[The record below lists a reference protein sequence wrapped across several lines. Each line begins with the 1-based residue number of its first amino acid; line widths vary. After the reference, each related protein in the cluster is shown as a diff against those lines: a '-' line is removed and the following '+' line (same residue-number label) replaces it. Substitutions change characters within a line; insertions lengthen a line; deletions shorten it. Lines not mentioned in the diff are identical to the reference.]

1 MFSLSLL
8 RLRCL
13 RDQLLITAFIL
24 SRPHFSPFR
33 FRRRPWRTDGLVIE
47 LARLCKFATLTL
59 EGLRLSRKG
68 LRVGGVEGFCKL
80 ELLESCQHYIAASE
94 CRNWLH
100 IPRLCTPYFFVWLSR
115 DYAMEGGRDTWSC
128 SATTVDSSSF
138 CKLVY
143 WDSDAAAAVFPRV
156 IIS

>member
-1 MFSLSLL
+1 MFSLRLL

-33 FRRRPWRTDGLVIE
+33 LRRRGGLVIE
-47 LARLCKFATLTL
+47 LVRLCKFAALTL
-59 EGLRLSRKG
+59 AGLCLSQKG
-68 LRVGGVEGFCKL
+68 SATLSAEGFCKF
-80 ELLESCQHYIAASE
+80 ELSDSCQHYIAASE

-115 DYAMEGGRDTWSC
+115 DYAMERGRDTWPWSC

-138 CKLVY
+138 CKLLGFRC
-143 WDSDAAAAVFPRV
+143 SSSSSFSRV